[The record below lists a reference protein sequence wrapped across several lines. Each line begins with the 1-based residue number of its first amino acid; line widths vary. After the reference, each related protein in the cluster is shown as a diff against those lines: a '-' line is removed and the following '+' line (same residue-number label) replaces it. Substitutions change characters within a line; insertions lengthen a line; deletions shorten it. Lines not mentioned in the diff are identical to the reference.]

1 MDETRKNRDFS
12 KGPVWNPER
21 NRWLV
26 EIRYPDGSRLRKRLR
41 REREALRIWSA
52 EQTKIENGTW
62 HEQAPKTVTF
72 ETALKQ
78 YREYSTVQNRSHD
91 SYVEPA
97 LSVWEAHI
105 KASTLLAKIAPAL
118 IENVK
123 LRRAQDVAHTTVDK
137 DLAVLKAFFNWC
149 MARSL
154 AVSNPVCRVK
164 FFNEDNS
171 RLRYLTEDEY
181 SRLIQAAKTI
191 VTSPHLAEKIILSV
205 HTGLRRGSLFHLRWD
220 SVDFLNRVV
229 RIPRTKSGRPLAL
242 PLNATVLTILQAL
255 YTERVPDCPYVFAH
269 VTGRQA
275 GEPVRDVKNAF
286 HTALEIAEIKDFTWH
301 DLRHTFASWLIM
313 KGASLRSV
321 AELLGHR
328 GLRMV
333 MRYAH
338 LSPAYLSAEVG
349 LLDAPA
355 TPTPPHTDAP
365 RAEKRARKG
374 QRPRTRD
381 PRRAKVGE
389 FPKGIGSS
397 GWTRTNNPPVNSVT
411 QVVGLAGSSCQ

>member
-105 KASTLLAKIAPAL
+105 KASTLLAKITPAL
-118 IENVK
+118 IEDVK

-137 DLAVLKAFFNWC
+137 DLAVLKAFFNWS

-154 AVSNPVCRVK
+154 TASNPVCRVK

-191 VTSPHLAEKIILSV
+191 ETSPLLAEKIILSV

-220 SVDFLNRVV
+220 YVDFLNRVV
-229 RIPRTKSGRPLAL
+229 RIK
-242 PLNATVLTILQAL
+242 
-255 YTERVPDCPYVFAH
+255 
-269 VTGRQA
+269 
-275 GEPVRDVKNAF
+275 DVKNGF
-286 HTALEIAEIKDFTWH
+286 HSALEIAEIKDFTWH

-349 LLDAPA
+349 LLDAP
-355 TPTPPHTDAP
+355 PTPPPQTEGA
-365 RAEKRARKG
+365 RAEKRAKKG
-374 QRPRTRD
+374 QHAAKRDRRP
-381 PRRAKVGE
+381 AKVVE

-397 GWTRTNNPPVNSVT
+397 GWIRTSNPPVNSVT
-411 QVVGLAGSSCQ
+411 QVFGLAGSSCR

>member
-1 MDETRKNRDFS
+1 
-12 KGPVWNPER
+12 V
-21 NRWLV
+21 
-26 EIRYPDGSRLRKRLR
+26 RKRFR
-41 REREALRIWSA
+41 REREAVRSWSA

-62 HEQAPKTVTF
+62 HEQAPKTIAF

-105 KASTLLAKIAPAL
+105 KADTLVAKITPAL
-118 IENVK
+118 IEDVK
-123 LRRAQDVAHTTVDK
+123 LRRAHDVAHSTVDK

-149 MARSL
+149 IARSL
-154 AVSNPVCRVK
+154 AASNPVCRVK

-181 SRLIQAAKTI
+181 KRLIEAAKTI
-191 VTSPHLAEKIILSV
+191 EASPFLAEKIILSV
-205 HTGLRRGSLFHLRWD
+205 HTGLRRGSLFNLRWD
-220 SVDFLNRVV
+220 HVDFLNRVV
-229 RIPRTKSGRPLAL
+229 RIPRTKSGQPHAV
-242 PLNATVLTILQAL
+242 PLNATVLTTLQTL

-269 VTGRQA
+269 TTGRLA
-275 GEPVRDVKNAF
+275 GKPIKDIKNGF
-286 HTALEIAEIKDFTWH
+286 HTAIETAEIKDFTWH

-338 LSPAYLSAEVG
+338 LSPAYLSAEVS
-349 LLDAPA
+349 LLDGAA
-355 TPTPPHTDAP
+355 PTPPSVGAQKDKTA
-365 RAEKRARKG
+365 KKG
-374 QRPRTRD
+374 QRAAKRD
-381 PRRAKVGE
+381 QRPAKVVE

-397 GWTRTNNPPVNSVT
+397 GWTRTSNPPVNRRKKRR
-411 QVVGLAGSSCQ
+411 

>member
-1 MDETRKNRDFS
+1 MDEARKNRDFS

-72 ETALKQ
+72 ATALKQ
-78 YREYSTVQNRSHD
+78 YREYSTVQNRSHR

-97 LSVWEAHI
+97 LSMWEAQLN
-105 KASTLLAKIAPAL
+105 TNVLLAKLTPAH
-118 IENVK
+118 IEDVK
-123 LRRAQDVAHTTVDK
+123 LRRAQQVAHSTVDK

-149 MARSL
+149 MARNL
-154 AVSNPVCRVK
+154 AATNPVRRVK

-181 SRLIQAAKTI
+181 SRLLQAATKI
-191 VTSPHLAEKIILSV
+191 KTSPFLAEKIVLSV

-220 SVDFLNRVV
+220 QVDFLNRVL
-229 RIPRTKSGRPLAL
+229 RIQRTKSGRPHAL
-242 PLNATVLTILQAL
+242 PLNATVLTTLQAL
-255 YTERVPDCPYVFAH
+255 YNQRIPDCPYAFAH
-269 VTGRQA
+269 ATGRKA
-275 GEPVRDVKNAF
+275 GEPVQDVKNAF
-286 HTALEIAEIKDFTWH
+286 QTALETAEIKDFTWH

-355 TPTPPHTDAP
+355 PPPPSTE
-365 RAEKRARKG
+365 RATKG
-374 QRPRTRD
+374 QRASKAVPR
-381 PRRAKVGE
+381 PAKVVE
-389 FPKGIGSS
+389 FPNGIGSS
-397 GWTRTNNPPVNSVT
+397 GRIRTYNPPVNSRM
-411 QVVGLAGSSCQ
+411 LYH

>member
-1 MDETRKNRDFS
+1 MDETRRNRDFL

-26 EIRYPDGSRLRKRLR
+26 EIRYPDGSRLRKRFR

-118 IENVK
+118 IEDVK

-154 AVSNPVCRVK
+154 AASNPVCRVK

-181 SRLIQAAKTI
+181 SRLIKAAKTI
-191 VTSPHLAEKIILSV
+191 ETSPLLAEKIILSV
-205 HTGLRRGSLFHLRWD
+205 HTGLRRGSLFHMRWD
-220 SVDFLNRVV
+220 YVDFLNRVV
-229 RIPRTKSGRPLAL
+229 RIPRTKSGRPHAV
-242 PLNATVLTILQAL
+242 PLNATVLTTLQTL
-255 YTERVPDCPYVFAH
+255 YTERLPDCPYVFAH
-269 VTGRQA
+269 ATGRQA
-275 GEPVRDVKNAF
+275 GEPVKDVKNGF

-349 LLDAPA
+349 LLDASP
-355 TPTPPHTDAP
+355 TPTPPPPQREA
-365 RAEKRARKG
+365 RVEKRARKG
-374 QRPRTRD
+374 QRAPKRD
-381 PRRAKVGE
+381 QRPAKVVE

-397 GWTRTNNPPVNSVT
+397 GWIRTSNPPVNSRM
-411 QVVGLAGSSCQ
+411 LYH

>member
-1 MDETRKNRDFS
+1 MDETRRNRDFS

-105 KASTLLAKIAPAL
+105 KASTLLAKITPAL
-118 IENVK
+118 IEDVK

-154 AVSNPVCRVK
+154 AASNPVCRVK

-181 SRLIQAAKTI
+181 SRLVKAAKTI
-191 VTSPHLAEKIILSV
+191 ETSPLLAEKIILSV

-220 SVDFLNRVV
+220 CVDFLNRVV
-229 RIPRTKSGRPLAL
+229 RIPRTKSGRPHAV
-242 PLNATVLTILQAL
+242 PLNATVLTTLQTL
-255 YTERVPDCPYVFAH
+255 YTERLPDCPYVFAH
-269 VTGRQA
+269 ATGRTS
-275 GEPVRDVKNAF
+275 R
-286 HTALEIAEIKDFTWH
+286 
-301 DLRHTFASWLIM
+301 
-313 KGASLRSV
+313 
-321 AELLGHR
+321 
-328 GLRMV
+328 
-333 MRYAH
+333 
-338 LSPAYLSAEVG
+338 
-349 LLDAPA
+349 
-355 TPTPPHTDAP
+355 
-365 RAEKRARKG
+365 RAR
-374 QRPRTRD
+374 QRRQERVPHGTRD
-381 PRRAKVGE
+381 CRD
-389 FPKGIGSS
+389 
-397 GWTRTNNPPVNSVT
+397 
-411 QVVGLAGSSCQ
+411 QGLHLA

>member
-12 KGPVWNPER
+12 KGPVWSPER
-21 NRWLV
+21 NRWLI
-26 EIRYPDGSRLRKRLR
+26 EIRYPDGSRLRRRLR
-41 REREALRIWSA
+41 RAREALRIWSA

-62 HEQAPKTVTF
+62 HEQAPKTVAF
-72 ETALKQ
+72 ETAVKQ
-78 YREYSTVQNRSHD
+78 YREYSTVQNRSHA

-97 LSVWEAHI
+97 LSVWESHI
-105 KASTLLAKIAPAL
+105 KGATLLAKITPAL
-118 IENVK
+118 IEDVK
-123 LRRAQDVAHTTVDK
+123 LRRAQNVAHSTVDK

-149 MARSL
+149 MARNL
-154 AVSNPVCRVK
+154 AASNPVCRVK
-164 FFNEDNS
+164 FFNDENF
-171 RLRYLTEDEY
+171 RLRYLTEEEY
-181 SRLIQAAKTI
+181 NRLIEAARTVK
-191 VTSPHLAEKIILSV
+191 TSPFLAEKIILSV
-205 HTGLRRGSLFHLRWD
+205 HTGLRRGSLFCLRWD

-229 RIPRTKSGRPLAL
+229 RIPRTKSGRPHAL
-242 PLNATVLTILQAL
+242 PLNATVLTTLQTL
-255 YTERVPDCPYVFAH
+255 YLERLPDCPYVFAH
-269 VTGRQA
+269 ATGRQA
-275 GEPVRDVKNAF
+275 GEPVKDVKNGF
-286 HTALEIAEIKDFTWH
+286 HTALEIASVKAFTWH

-355 TPTPPHTDAP
+355 PTTPPAGTHSV
-365 RAEKRARKG
+365 KRARKG
-374 QRPRTRD
+374 QRVATRD
-381 PRRAKVGE
+381 QRPAKVVE

-397 GWTRTNNPPVNSVT
+397 GWTRTSNPPVNSRM
-411 QVVGLAGSSCQ
+411 LCH